1 MDRKLHLLE
10 SFDARGQDGKTYR
23 VFGYEH
29 MVRDES
35 VAGAIDQWE
44 PTGIA
49 EYRLADGRRVE
60 VEEDGSVRIM

>member
-29 MVRDES
+29 MVRDDS
-35 VAGAIDQWE
+35 VAGAVEHWE
-44 PTGIA
+44 PTGLA

-60 VEEDGSVRIM
+60 VGTDGSVRIV

>member
-35 VAGAIDQWE
+35 VPGAIEHWE
-44 PTGIA
+44 PTGLA

-60 VEEDGSVRIM
+60 VEGGSVRIV

>member
-10 SFDARGQDGKTYR
+10 SFEARGQDGKSYR

-29 MVRDES
+29 LVRDES
-35 VAGAIDQWE
+35 LVGPIEHWE
-44 PTGIA
+44 PTGVA

-60 VEEDGSVRIM
+60 LGNDGSVRIT